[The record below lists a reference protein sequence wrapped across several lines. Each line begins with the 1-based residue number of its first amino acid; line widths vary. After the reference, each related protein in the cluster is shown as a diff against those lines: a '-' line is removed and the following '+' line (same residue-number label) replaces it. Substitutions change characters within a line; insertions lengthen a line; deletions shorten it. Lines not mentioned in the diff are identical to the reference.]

1 MSTDKIKFIDNPYLP
16 DFQRD
21 SPGKNCCALHI
32 RRPLTV
38 LPMSERS
45 VSEKQKRLGEQ
56 KMKIRKSAV
65 LTIITC
71 ATFLALSVHASP
83 LAQDASSGQTDEVL
97 FHKATVAAQYSGH
110 AEARSLMETL
120 INSHPDSDY
129 GPLAKFAIAN
139 AWYAEGSYQQA
150 ELEYRDFV
158 TFFPN
163 RPEVAEARTRI
174 ALIESGKNKK

>member
-1 MSTDKIKFIDNPYLP
+1 
-16 DFQRD
+16 
-21 SPGKNCCALHI
+21 
-32 RRPLTV
+32 
-38 LPMSERS
+38 
-45 VSEKQKRLGEQ
+45 
-56 KMKIRKSAV
+56 MKIRKIAV

-71 ATFLALSVHASP
+71 ATLLTVSVQASP
-83 LAQDASSGQTDEVL
+83 FAQDASSGQTDEVL
-97 FHKATVAAQYSGH
+97 FHKATVAAQHSRH

-129 GPLAKFAIAN
+129 VPLAKFGIAN

-163 RPEVAEARTRI
+163 RPEVTEARTRI
-174 ALIESGKNKK
+174 AFIDSGKK

>member
-1 MSTDKIKFIDNPYLP
+1 
-16 DFQRD
+16 
-21 SPGKNCCALHI
+21 
-32 RRPLTV
+32 
-38 LPMSERS
+38 MSERS
-45 VSEKQKRLGEQ
+45 VSEKQKPLGEQ

-71 ATFLALSVHASP
+71 ATFLAVSVQASP
-83 LAQDASSGQTDEVL
+83 FAQDASSGQTDEVL
-97 FHKATVAAQYSGH
+97 FHKATVAAQHSRH

-129 GPLAKFAIAN
+129 VPLAKFGIAN

-163 RPEVAEARTRI
+163 RPEVTEARTRI
-174 ALIESGKNKK
+174 AFIDSGKK